1 MRHADRAPVVK
12 NGGAPPTGRF
22 ERIVL
27 PHLSAG
33 FTLAMYL
40 TRNTADAEDAV
51 QEAVLR
57 AVRYF
62 PTLRDDDAR
71 AWFLTI
77 VRRVCFTAY
86 GTDRPPG
93 GDVISIDAVGPQLV
107 DSREQPDVVTAR
119 LQVQERVRD
128 AIDGLPP
135 LMREAIV
142 LKELQFCSYAEIA
155 AITEVPI
162 GTVMSRLARARARL
176 ADLLQD
182 VVDFGDVA

>member
-1 MRHADRAPVVK
+1 MLRHVAKTPEVRKLESPQA
-12 NGGAPPTGRF
+12 GRF

-27 PHLSAG
+27 PHLGAA

-86 GTDRPPG
+86 GTDHRG
-93 GDVISIDAVGPQLV
+93 TDVISIDG
-107 DSREQPDVVTAR
+107 
-119 LQVQERVRD
+119 
-128 AIDGLPP
+128 I
-135 LMREAIV
+135 
-142 LKELQFCSYAEIA
+142 ELQEFDYIDIGAVMYPSQVVPVVVKSLVFPEIHGPRAEMA
-155 AITEVPI
+155 ADP
-162 GTVMSRLARARARL
+162 LAAVR
-176 ADLLQD
+176 
-182 VVDFGDVA
+182 